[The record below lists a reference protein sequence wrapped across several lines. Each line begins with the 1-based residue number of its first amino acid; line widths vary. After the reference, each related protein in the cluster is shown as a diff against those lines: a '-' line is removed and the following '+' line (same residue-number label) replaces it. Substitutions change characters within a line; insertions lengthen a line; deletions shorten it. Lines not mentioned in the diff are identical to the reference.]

1 MREKGNLCQMSEYL
15 YEIRFYFFLDCE
27 KHFRMNSSF
36 EGQILLLGEGDFS
49 FSVAMVKFL
58 SKQYRKL
65 MVSTSFETEESI
77 QKHKTALE
85 NIDLL
90 KEHGVTVYLA
100 TDATKVHTDPRFKN
114 DKFDRIIFN
123 FPHSGGKSNHKKN
136 RKLLSD
142 FFCSAVNIITDEGQI
157 LMTLCKGQGGT
168 PADKPMRAWY
178 DSWQVVS
185 MAANAGLILKDFW
198 PFVVNDFEEYSSTG
212 FRSQDKG
219 FNTERAITHVF
230 QKGEIIPL
238 PTESI
243 PLTLIKSEYLNRR
256 ISRNLFMVENHPVS
270 QVYKHLE
277 SHIAEQFSI
286 ELVPAPDPV
295 LGQAPGSLKEL
306 LTGINGDV
314 AKSKYF
320 ENFDLRFY
328 RTEKCSE
335 FDGKQTFENCAMKN
349 HSKLSNENSCLSKG
363 EIIYKEQ
370 EGEVTECQAGVEA
383 VPKTSDCHLRF
394 SLLEHFPFLLNKIA
408 YSNHETAGNVKEIN
422 DELENLHCEQF
433 SDSDQQIKDKMP
445 PLCLMTGQVFRP
457 CEINPF
463 TCPVKSEMLG
473 VFNFKSGEISKSED
487 ISSSFKKLTACL
499 DASFPGLKISCDALE
514 NLDTDLPGLN
524 AIGSMQVDFDCPSEI
539 RDRTIGHLWFYKNH
553 SNKNTV
559 NCLVFVLDLN
569 LLTLAAFRLPHVELL
584 FSNNL
589 DFSKQCSIRGDNSF
603 EYSPVSL
610 FPVMFDHDMSFWE
623 NEKKD
628 FDEYIF
634 FDVIRGV
641 AKDSVMS
648 VKLIDTYICDITGRK
663 SRCYRLQFQSHDK
676 VLSYDTSWKLQSKIR
691 LEVARELEISLR

>member
-1 MREKGNLCQMSEYL
+1 
-15 YEIRFYFFLDCE
+15 
-27 KHFRMNSSF
+27 MNSSF

-58 SKQYRKL
+58 SKKYRKL

-85 NIDLL
+85 NIELL

-114 DKFDRIIFN
+114 VKFDRIIFN

-142 FFCSAVNIITDEGQI
+142 FFCSAVNIITDKGQI

-168 PADKPMRAWY
+168 PADQPMRAWH

-185 MAANAGLILKDFW
+185 MAANARLILKDVW
-198 PFVVNDFEEYSSTG
+198 SFVVNDFEEYSSTG

-230 QKGEIIPL
+230 QKGDILPL

-243 PLTLIKSEYLNRR
+243 PLTFIKSEYLNRR
-256 ISRNLFMVENHPVS
+256 ISRNLFKEENHPVS
-270 QVYKHLE
+270 RAYKHLE

-295 LGQAPGSLKEL
+295 LKEGPDALKEFIA
-306 LTGINGDV
+306 GINGEM

-320 ENFDLRFY
+320 ENFELRFY
-328 RTEKCSE
+328 RTGNCSQFE
-335 FDGKQTFENCAMKN
+335 GKQTFEICAVKKYAFQN
-349 HSKLSNENSCLSKG
+349 IDGHSELSNENACLSEG
-363 EIIYKEQ
+363 EIIYNPQ
-370 EGEVTECQAGVEA
+370 EGKVNECQADVDA
-383 VPKTSDCHLRF
+383 VKKLSECHLRF
-394 SLLEHFPFLLNKIA
+394 SLLEHLPFLLSKITN
-408 YSNHETAGNVKEIN
+408 SNHEAAGNGKTIVNEIN
-422 DELENLHCEQF
+422 HELENLHCEQF
-433 SDSDQQIKDKMP
+433 SDSNVRIKDKVQQ
-445 PLCLMTGQVFRP
+445 LCLMTGQVFRP
-457 CEINPF
+457 CEISPF

-473 VFNFKSGEISKSED
+473 AFSLNEEICNSED
-487 ISSSFKKLTACL
+487 ISSGFQTLSSCL
-499 DASFPGLKISCDALE
+499 NSSFPGLKISNDILE
-514 NLDTDLPGLN
+514 NFDVDLPGLN
-524 AIGSMQVDFDCPSEI
+524 EIGSIQVDIDCPSKFS
-539 RDRTIGHLWFYKNH
+539 DRTIGHLWFYKRH

-569 LLTLAAFRLPHVELL
+569 LLTIAAFRLPHVELL
-584 FSNNL
+584 FSNNF
-589 DFSKQCSIRGDNSF
+589 DFSKHCTIRGDNSF
-603 EYSPVSL
+603 EYSPISL
-610 FPVMFDHDMSFWE
+610 FPVMFEHDMSFWE

-628 FDEYIF
+628 FDGYTF

-641 AKDSVMS
+641 ANDSVMS

-691 LEVARELEISLR
+691 LEVARELEITLR

>member
-1 MREKGNLCQMSEYL
+1 
-15 YEIRFYFFLDCE
+15 
-27 KHFRMNSSF
+27 
-36 EGQILLLGEGDFS
+36 
-49 FSVAMVKFL
+49 
-58 SKQYRKL
+58 

-114 DKFDRIIFN
+114 VKFDRIIFN

-142 FFCSAVNIITDEGQI
+142 FFCSAENIITDEGQI

-168 PADKPMRAWY
+168 PADKPMRTWH

-185 MAANAGLILKDFW
+185 MAANAGLILKDVW

-256 ISRNLFMVENHPVS
+256 IC
-270 QVYKHLE
+270 K
-277 SHIAEQFSI
+277 
-286 ELVPAPDPV
+286 
-295 LGQAPGSLKEL
+295 
-306 LTGINGDV
+306 
-314 AKSKYF
+314 
-320 ENFDLRFY
+320 
-328 RTEKCSE
+328 
-335 FDGKQTFENCAMKN
+335 
-349 HSKLSNENSCLSKG
+349 SKG
-363 EIIYKEQ
+363 EITYKQQ

-383 VPKTSDCHLRF
+383 VQKMSGCHLRF
-394 SLLEHFPFLLNKIA
+394 SLLEHLPFLFNKIA
-408 YSNHETAGNVKEIN
+408 DSNHETAGNVNEIN

-433 SDSDQQIKDKMP
+433 SDSDRQIKDKLP

-473 VFNFKSGEISKSED
+473 VFSFKSGEICKSED
-487 ISSSFKKLTACL
+487 ISSSFKKITSCL

-514 NLDTDLPGLN
+514 DLGTDLPGLN
-524 AIGSMQVDFDCPSEI
+524 EIGSIQVDFDCPSEI
-539 RDRTIGHLWFYKNH
+539 RDRTIGHLWFYKKH

-569 LLTLAAFRLPHVELL
+569 LLTLAAFRFPHVELL

-589 DFSKQCSIRGDNSF
+589 DFSKQCTIRGDNSF

-628 FDEYIF
+628 FDEYTF

-641 AKDSVMS
+641 ANDSVMS
-648 VKLIDTYICDITGRK
+648 VKLIDTYVCDITGRK

-691 LEVARELEISLR
+691 LEVARELEITLR

>member
-1 MREKGNLCQMSEYL
+1 
-15 YEIRFYFFLDCE
+15 
-27 KHFRMNSSF
+27 MNSSF
-36 EGQILLLGEGDFS
+36 EGLILLLGEGDFS

-114 DKFDRIIFN
+114 VKFDRIIFN

-142 FFCSAVNIITDEGQI
+142 FFCSAENIITDEGQI

-168 PADKPMRAWY
+168 PADKPMRAWH

-185 MAANAGLILKDFW
+185 MAANAGLILKHVW

-243 PLTLIKSEYLNRR
+243 SLALIKSEYLNRR
-256 ISRNLFMVENHPVS
+256 IVRNLFKEDNHPVS

-277 SHIAEQFSI
+277 SNIAEHFSI
-286 ELVPAPDPV
+286 ELIPAPAPV
-295 LGQAPGSLKEL
+295 LEEVPGSLKEL
-306 LTGINGDV
+306 LVVINGEMPN
-314 AKSKYF
+314 SKYF
-320 ENFDLRFY
+320 ENFELRFY

-335 FDGKQTFENCAMKN
+335 FDGKQTFEVSAVTIYDFQNIDGQG
-349 HSKLSNENSCLSKG
+349 KLSNENSCQSKG
-363 EIIYKEQ
+363 EITYKQQ
-370 EGEVTECQAGVEA
+370 EGEVTECQAGVYA
-383 VPKTSDCHLRF
+383 VQKMSGCHLRF
-394 SLLEHFPFLLNKIA
+394 SLLEHLPFLFNKIA
-408 YSNHETAGNVKEIN
+408 DSNHETAGNVNEIN
-422 DELENLHCEQF
+422 DELENLHCDQF
-433 SDSDQQIKDKMP
+433 SDSDRQIKDKL
-445 PLCLMTGQVFRP
+445 PLLYLMTGQVFRP

-473 VFNFKSGEISKSED
+473 VFSFKSGEICKSED
-487 ISSSFKKLTACL
+487 ISSSFKKITSCL
-499 DASFPGLKISCDALE
+499 DASFPGLKISYDALE
-514 NLDTDLPGLN
+514 NFDTDLPGLN
-524 AIGSMQVDFDCPSEI
+524 EIGSIQVDFDCPSEI
-539 RDRTIGHLWFYKNH
+539 RDRTIGHLWFYKKH
-553 SNKNTV
+553 SNKNMV

-589 DFSKQCSIRGDNSF
+589 DFSKQCTIRGDNSF

-628 FDEYIF
+628 FDEYTF

-648 VKLIDTYICDITGRK
+648 VKLIDTYVCDITGRK

-691 LEVARELEISLR
+691 LEVARELEITLR